1 MAKLTLPKLTLQ
13 QTPQRLGVMIAASMA
28 LSALVTIGL
37 ASPASSAPLHPTTS
51 VPEQVKDASDIVQVR
66 AVARRGGVAVG
77 PRGGGVAYRSR
88 TVVRGPVARPG
99 VSARLRRRR
108 RPLGAACHVSLAARR
123 RDRGRR
129 SDWRCNGRNGRR
141 LGGRSTGAG
150 HVLVLHRSLPHT
162 GILGL
167 LPIGRRPGV
176 RGESRDVAGRCPI
189 GAAPTGR
196 EQDR

>member
-13 QTPQRLGVMIAASMA
+13 RTPQRPGVMIAASMA

-37 ASPASSAPLHPTTS
+37 TDPASSAPLHPTTS
-51 VPEQVKDASDIVQVR
+51 VPEQAKDTSDIVQVR

-88 TVVRGPVARPG
+88 TVVRGPAVRPG
-99 VSARLRRRR
+99 GAARCPPRCM
-108 RPLGAACHVSLAARR
+108 GAACHVSLAARR